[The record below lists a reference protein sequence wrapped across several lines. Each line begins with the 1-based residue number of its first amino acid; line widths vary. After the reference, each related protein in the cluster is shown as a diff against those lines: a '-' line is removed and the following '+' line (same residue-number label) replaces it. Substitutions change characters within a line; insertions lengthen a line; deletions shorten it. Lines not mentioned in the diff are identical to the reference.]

1 MTVATEKTDAFLR
14 YIRSAEINKLKGKVS
29 DKLYINVRF
38 QVIIKHYIINV
49 MRNSAMLWYVMIG
62 SRNGRGMERWRH
74 GPSRWSLQDQSAQGR
89 NETV

>member
-38 QVIIKHYIINV
+38 CVKPNMINV
-49 MRNSAMLWYVMIG
+49 I
-62 SRNGRGMERWRH
+62 RNGMI
-74 GPSRWSLQDQSAQGR
+74 
-89 NETV
+89 

>member
-38 QVIIKHYIINV
+38 
-49 MRNSAMLWYVMIG
+49 YVKP
-62 SRNGRGMERWRH
+62 NQT
-74 GPSRWSLQDQSAQGR
+74 LYD
-89 NETV
+89 

>member
-29 DKLYINVRF
+29 DKLYINVQF
-38 QVIIKHYIINV
+38 SVKILKYYITNVI
-49 MRNSAMLWYVMIG
+49 RNSMILWYVMIG

-74 GPSRWSLQDQSAQGR
+74 GPSRWSLQD
-89 NETV
+89 